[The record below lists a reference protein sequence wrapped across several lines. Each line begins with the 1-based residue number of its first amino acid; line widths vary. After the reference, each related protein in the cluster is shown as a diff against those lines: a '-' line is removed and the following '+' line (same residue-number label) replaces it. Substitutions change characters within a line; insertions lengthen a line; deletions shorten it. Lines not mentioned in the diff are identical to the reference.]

1 MTSALRKRSDGFL
14 VKAVYLSLVATL
26 FFALGFACN
35 EGGEGD
41 RCNPAAAANG
51 EDECGSGLSC
61 QTPSTCVESYCCPKD
76 PSGSKNPYCNGMAC
90 PQSDAG
96 VD

>member
-1 MTSALRKRSDGFL
+1 MTSARRKRISDIS
-14 VKAVYLSLVATL
+14 VKAVYLGLIGAF

-35 EGGEGD
+35 EGREGD

-61 QTPSTCVESYCCPKD
+61 QQPSSCAENYCCPKNPND
-76 PSGSKNPYCNGMAC
+76 SKNPYCNGAAC
-90 PQSDAG
+90 PQPDAG
-96 VD
+96 TD